1 MNFTHKKTL
10 VLALILLG
18 IAGHANAEGIA
29 GLKGAETAADGFA
42 SWLRGNL
49 AKTVIT
55 IALAVLGY
63 MAVFKNLSWYWV
75 LSVLFGAFF
84 IFGGPGL
91 ATQLVS
97 WFGGS

>member
-1 MNFTHKKTL
+1 MNFTHTKKII
-10 VLALILLG
+10 LALTLLG
-18 IAGHANAEGIA
+18 AAGSASAQGIA
-29 GLKGAETAADGFA
+29 GLEGAETAADGFA

-63 MAVFKNLSWYWV
+63 MAVFKNLSWLWV
-75 LSVLFGAFF
+75 MSVLFGAFF

-91 ATQLVS
+91 VTQLVS